1 MQIVNILGSEKVP
14 DEALQRACYVL
25 RFLLADIRLLR
36 EKYFRSYGRVAIM
49 AVDEVRY
56 LKLIKNKVAFK
67 V

>member
-1 MQIVNILGSEKVP
+1 MFSGSEKVP

-56 LKLIKNKVAFK
+56 LKLGI
-67 V
+67 

>member
-1 MQIVNILGSEKVP
+1 MV
-14 DEALQRACYVL
+14 

-56 LKLIKNKVAFK
+56 LKLIRKKVVSKVGVKNGGNLGLLEGVFK
-67 V
+67 LKM